1 MKNFGI
7 EMSATEE
14 TVKEWPHE
22 QINRSRREEE
32 LYTTDWTQVADCPLS
47 DSKKSEW
54 GVYRQALRDLTSHS
68 NWPELEEE
76 DWPTQPS

>member
-14 TVKEWPHE
+14 TTKEWPHE

-32 LYTTDWTQVADCPLS
+32 LYTTDWTQIADCPLS
-47 DSKKSEW
+47 ESKKAEW
-54 GVYRQALRDLTSHS
+54 AVYRQALRDLTSHS

>member
-1 MKNFGI
+1 MKDFGI
-7 EMSATEE
+7 EMSGDDG

-22 QINRSRREEE
+22 EINRARREQE
-32 LYTTDWTQVADCPLS
+32 LYTTDWTQVVDCPLS
-47 DSKKSEW
+47 DLKKAEW
-54 GVYRQALRDLTSHS
+54 ATYRQALRDITSHS

>member
-14 TVKEWPHE
+14 TAKEWPHE

-47 DSKKSEW
+47 ESKKAEW
-54 GVYRQALRDLTSHS
+54 AVYRQALRDLTSHS